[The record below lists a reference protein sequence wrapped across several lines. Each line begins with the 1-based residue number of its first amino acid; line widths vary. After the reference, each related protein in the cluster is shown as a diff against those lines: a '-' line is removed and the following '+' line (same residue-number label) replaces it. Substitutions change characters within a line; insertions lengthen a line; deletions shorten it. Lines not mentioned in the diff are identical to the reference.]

1 MDAVTARSPTA
12 SSLVPDGM
20 TALAGLPG
28 PTGEATASPD
38 PTGREPT
45 STDTPTGNP
54 IPDRNPTGS
63 AAGTRDLLPLTALV
77 TANVIS
83 AVGNS
88 VSALAIP
95 WFVLQTT
102 GSAARMGVV
111 AAAGMIPFI
120 LSSVFG
126 GALVDRIGHKRASV
140 IADAAS
146 GLTVAAI
153 PLCHATIGLP
163 FWLLLVLV
171 FAGALLDAPGSA
183 AQVALV
189 PDIADRAR
197 VSLERVNGLTQSM
210 ANASRLF
217 GPLVAGALIAAVGAS
232 AVLWIDAASFA
243 ISAALVGRF
252 VPALDRPAA
261 AGQGNYR
268 EDLVAGW
275 RVLWSDHLLRGVGLV
290 AVVTNAVGAP
300 LGGVILP
307 LYAAATYGSARS
319 FGIMV
324 AGIGAGALVGAV
336 GFGALG
342 ERLPYRST
350 LAAGFSVG
358 FVPLAVLLLEP
369 PLPVAVVALFAGAMA
384 GGVINP
390 LVMTVFHRR
399 VPIAF
404 QARAFGALV
413 GLAMVAAPLGVL
425 VAGSL
430 VEAAGVNAILAIIV
444 GIGSLT
450 GFLVVSHP
458 AFADLGAPDVGA
470 RDDGEPI
477 PASPAPR
484 EPGIGT
490 RRL

>member
-1 MDAVTARSPTA
+1 MDTGTTRSPTA
-12 SSLVPDGM
+12 STGAADDG
-20 TALAGLPG
+20 TATPGPTDDVSTTPG
-28 PTGEATASPD
+28 PTGDAPGS
-38 PTGREPT
+38 R
-45 STDTPTGNP
+45 
-54 IPDRNPTGS
+54 DR
-63 AAGTRDLLPLTALV
+63 LPLAALV

-83 AVGNS
+83 AIGNS

-102 GSAARMGVV
+102 GSAARMGIV

-140 IADAAS
+140 IADVSS

-153 PLCHATIGLP
+153 PLCHATVGLP

-171 FAGALLDAPGSA
+171 FAGSLLDAPGSA

-189 PDIADRAR
+189 PDIAGRAR

-210 ANASRLF
+210 VNVSRLA
-217 GPLVAGALIAAVGAS
+217 GPLIAGTLIAAVGAS

-252 VPALDRPAA
+252 VPSIARPAA
-261 AGQGNYR
+261 AGEGSYR
-268 EDLVAGW
+268 ENLVAGW
-275 RVLWSDHLLRGVGLV
+275 RVLWSDRPLRGIALT

-307 LYAAATYGSARS
+307 LYAAATYGTARS
-319 FGIMV
+319 FGVMV
-324 AGIGAGALVGAV
+324 AGIGAGALLGAVAFGAIGDRLPHRPTLAV
-336 GFGALG
+336 GF
-342 ERLPYRST
+342 SI
-350 LAAGFSVG
+350 G
-358 FVPLAVLLLEP
+358 FVPLTVLLLEP
-369 PLPVAVVALFAGAMA
+369 SLPVAVMALFTGAAA

-390 LVMTVFHRR
+390 LVVTIFHRR
-399 VPIAF
+399 VPPAF
-404 QARAFGALV
+404 QARAFGTLV

-430 VEAAGVNAILAIIV
+430 VEAVGVNPILAMIV

-450 GFLVVSHP
+450 GLLILAHP
-458 AFADLGAPDVGA
+458 AFAGLGSATP
-470 RDDGEPI
+470 
-477 PASPAPR
+477 PAPATP
-484 EPGIGT
+484 EPGIGVSGP
-490 RRL
+490 

>member
-1 MDAVTARSPTA
+1 MDIGSTTSRT
-12 SSLVPDGM
+12 GM
-20 TALAGLPG
+20 PG
-28 PTGEATASPD
+28 ITDD
-38 PTGREPT
+38 P
-45 STDTPTGNP
+45 S
-54 IPDRNPTGS
+54 
-63 AAGTRDLLPLTALV
+63 GTRDRLPLAALV

-83 AVGNS
+83 VIGNS

-140 IADAAS
+140 IADVSS

-153 PLCHATIGLP
+153 PLCHATVGLP

-183 AQVALV
+183 AQVALI

-217 GPLVAGALIAAVGAS
+217 GPLIAGGLIAAVGAS
-232 AVLWIDAASFA
+232 AVLWIDAACFA

-252 VPALDRPAA
+252 VPAVARPAA
-261 AGQGNYR
+261 AGEGSYR
-268 EDLVAGW
+268 ENLVAGW
-275 RVLWSDHLLRGVGLV
+275 RVLWSDRLLRGVGLV
-290 AVVTNAVGAP
+290 AVITNAVGAP

-319 FGIMV
+319 FGVMV
-324 AGIGAGALVGAV
+324 AGIGAGALAGAV

-342 ERLPYRST
+342 QRLPARPA
-350 LAAGFSVG
+350 LAVGFSIG

-369 PLPVAVVALFAGAMA
+369 PLPITVVALFAGAMA

-390 LVMTVFHRR
+390 LVTTVLHRR
-399 VPIAF
+399 VPVAF

-430 VEAAGVNAILAIIV
+430 VEAVGVNPILTMIV
-444 GIGSLT
+444 AVGSLT
-450 GFLVVSHP
+450 GFLVVAHP
-458 AFADLGAPDVGA
+458 AFADLGT
-470 RDDGEPI
+470 
-477 PASPAPR
+477 PAESPPAPSAR

-490 RRL
+490 TAP